1 MKLDN
6 TAKFAMGNLFK
17 ADIFKVLPQY
27 TES

>member
-6 TAKFAMGNLFK
+6 TAKFAKRNLFK

-27 TES
+27 TEN